1 MFFPHTGFFD
11 GLEDAE
17 GFLSKTNCCHGL
29 MRVPVTAVIAVF
41 RQAGIPYPTGSLFD
55 QFIIYEI
62 VKQLP
67 CLLVHR
73 KLNTSLSLRIIFRE
87 CRRKNVGVAGYAEA
101 FAPVLSEN

>member
-1 MFFPHTGFFD
+1 
-11 GLEDAE
+11 
-17 GFLSKTNCCHGL
+17 

-73 KLNTSLSLRIIFRE
+73 KLNNCTITENNFSRVQAQKRRRSGLR
-87 CRRKNVGVAGYAEA
+87 
-101 FAPVLSEN
+101 

>member
-1 MFFPHTGFFD
+1 
-11 GLEDAE
+11 
-17 GFLSKTNCCHGL
+17 

-73 KLNTSLSLRIIFRE
+73 KLNDFTITENNFSRVIVKSLIYDVLVNRE
-87 CRRKNVGVAGYAEA
+87 AV
-101 FAPVLSEN
+101 